1 MILVV
6 KYLIAYVNKDRK
18 IRQKNSTRKVIEKR
32 IDRLLLKQKHIKLI
46 RKMVATKL
54 KEIKKVGKKD
64 LFCSYGMIW

>member
-1 MILVV
+1 
-6 KYLIAYVNKDRK
+6 
-18 IRQKNSTRKVIEKR
+18 VIGKR